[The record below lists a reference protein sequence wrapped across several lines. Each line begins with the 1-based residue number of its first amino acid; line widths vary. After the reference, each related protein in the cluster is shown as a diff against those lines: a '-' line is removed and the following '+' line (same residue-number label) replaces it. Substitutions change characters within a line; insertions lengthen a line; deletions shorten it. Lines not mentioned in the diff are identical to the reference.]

1 MLNFACWNLTS
12 FSLEKVSFLSERFE
26 IFGVV
31 ESWTHAE
38 STIDLPDFLHF
49 HLPGT
54 KGKNVKKGRRS
65 GGVIVYFKRHI
76 APGISLVHKREYSIW
91 IKLDKSFFNLDY
103 DIFLAVIYIRPK
115 YSHQDNEEIFSKLI
129 QDIVHSVCRECL
141 S

>member
-12 FSLEKVSFLSERFE
+12 FSLENVSFLSERFE

-54 KGKNVKKGRRS
+54 KRKNVKKKKKKKKGRRS
-65 GGVIVYFKRHI
+65 GDCHC
-76 APGISLVHKREYSIW
+76 
-91 IKLDKSFFNLDY
+91 
-103 DIFLAVIYIRPK
+103 IF
-115 YSHQDNEEIFSKLI
+115 
-129 QDIVHSVCRECL
+129 
-141 S
+141 